1 MRRLCATAAAFYIT
15 KVLPQ
20 LSPPLASQ
28 HRVTPARDG
37 GNSKQICAA
46 IVSEPPA
53 TPLSGRGGANTGR
66 REEGPRRAGPR
77 LKRVWAAAAPQCD
90 CVGGPRWPRWRQPI
104 PLTTIRQDYNW
115 DYRLLILNA
124 SLCSL
129 INPKGLST
137 ISLRCSPGVPP
148 SVLLLKSFLLPLLLS
163 RVGGREGTLGQ
174 GRLAFRKIP
183 FPLSLF
189 ARIPA
194 YKI

>member
-1 MRRLCATAAAFYIT
+1 M
-15 KVLPQ
+15 
-20 LSPPLASQ
+20 
-28 HRVTPARDG
+28 
-37 GNSKQICAA
+37 
-46 IVSEPPA
+46 SEPPA

-90 CVGGPRWPRWRQPI
+90 CVGGLRWPRWRQPI

-183 FPLSLF
+183 FPLSPSLPVSPHTKF
-189 ARIPA
+189 EIRNRHLNILPHFLTLWI
-194 YKI
+194 KTNEQFPTCSGP